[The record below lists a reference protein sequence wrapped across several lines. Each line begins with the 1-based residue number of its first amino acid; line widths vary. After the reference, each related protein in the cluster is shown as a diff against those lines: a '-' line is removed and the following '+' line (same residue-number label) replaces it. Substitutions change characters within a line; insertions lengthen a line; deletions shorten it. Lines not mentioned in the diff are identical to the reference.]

1 MELVCFDKL
10 NILERCDQSAFDCA
24 ENAHCVEDSVAGG
37 NFPVYDS
44 FLRCLKRSTP
54 HPYEVT
60 IDKLL
65 FQDIRVIA
73 NKVSLGTD
81 ISVQDQEEMME
92 ER

>member
-1 MELVCFDKL
+1 MFETV
-10 NILERCDQSAFDCA
+10 N
-24 ENAHCVEDSVAGG
+24 
-37 NFPVYDS
+37 
-44 FLRCLKRSTP
+44 TP